1 MQWTVFLTKHRMLV
15 VYELQIT
22 NPNQIQNIVGKK
34 VSVTNVIKE
43 ETAGKIFYSNGEAA
57 TTPSS
62 TILVRIQI

>member
-1 MQWTVFLTKHRMLV
+1 MLV

-22 NPNQIQNIVGKK
+22 NANQIQNIVGKK